1 MAKQSKAFDISKYQI
16 TGELQVKKLV
26 IEETG
31 DEIEVKVKPLSWSR
45 RNKIVSK
52 SVSDQE
58 NIGRY
63 GKDAPIGR
71 SFGQKTQPMQGKMK
85 GDVPIL
91 RKTAPGSDALTTKDM
106 PMNKKGGSIKKM
118 KAGGMSKKMKAGG
131 GVAKKGKAK
140 GGKAKGGKSKVRGAG
155 IAQRGVRPAQMR

>member
-52 SVSDQE
+52 CLRVSETGNSFDGDLYIRECLKQMVME
-58 NIGRY
+58 APWGATNESFLTTIDERL
-63 GKDAPIGR
+63 GKALETLVPQAMDSG
-71 SFGQKTQPMQGKMK
+71 
-85 GDVPIL
+85 GDVNEI
-91 RKTAPGSDALTTKDM
+91 
-106 PMNKKGGSIKKM
+106 KKG
-118 KAGGMSKKMKAGG
+118 
-131 GVAKKGKAK
+131 
-140 GGKAKGGKSKVRGAG
+140 
-155 IAQRGVRPAQMR
+155 

>member
-52 SVSDQE
+52 CLKVSETGNSFDGDLYIRECLKQMVME
-58 NIGRY
+58 APWGATNESFLTTIDERL
-63 GKDAPIGR
+63 GKALETLVPQAMDG
-71 SFGQKTQPMQGKMK
+71 G
-85 GDVPIL
+85 GDVNEI
-91 RKTAPGSDALTTKDM
+91 
-106 PMNKKGGSIKKM
+106 KKG
-118 KAGGMSKKMKAGG
+118 
-131 GVAKKGKAK
+131 
-140 GGKAKGGKSKVRGAG
+140 
-155 IAQRGVRPAQMR
+155 